1 MSQIAEFVAAFFD
14 YLRAE
19 GRSLRRAIAGVAGA
33 LLLLLV
39 AAAVL
44 LAALGFLLAA
54 LYLALVA
61 VVPPAL
67 AAMVT
72 GLVALVLAGGIAWI
86 ARLNLR

>member
-1 MSQIAEFVAAFFD
+1 LSQIAEFVTALFD

-19 GRSLRRAIAGVAGA
+19 GRSFRRAIAGVAWA

-39 AAAVL
+39 AAVVL
-44 LAALGFLLAA
+44 LAAFGFLLAA
-54 LYLALVA
+54 FYLALLNA
-61 VVPPAL
+61 VSPAL

-72 GLVALVLAGGIAWI
+72 GLAALVLAGGIAWI